1 MAFPS
6 SRYPV
11 VLSPNSGPPPSSN
24 AEQRPEDRVRN
35 FISQLLETTVDEL
48 MKPNGRPFILLKRR
62 SNRGDYF
69 INPHN
74 AALEARE
81 EDKAIMYSW
90 PGDSA
95 YEAWRFTVSIRVLGV
110 IADALRNNI
119 TTSKRDIYY
128 SDPIYFGSQRV
139 VDTLVDDIAYTI
151 GVDRAALHV
160 TAAAK
165 GLMAGDFSLALK
177 LGNILDIGAASE
189 DFLIPDAEGVDEI
202 IIFDIRWVLIVEKE
216 ASYLS
221 QIDTKPLSYFL
232 KGRKRNHH
240 NRYPDI
246 NTRAFIR
253 LLSETKSFMQD
264 TPHLYALVDSDPDG
278 MAIMSTYKYG
288 SMTQAHEN
296 ARLNVSGICWLGLRT
311 SDVVAGAD
319 PQGDEALMPL
329 SVRDRQK
336 AVAILRNNPVFAE
349 DGPEPQWRTELQ
361 QMLMLNLKA
370 ETEVLYDRDQGLEGW
385 IDQQIRKYL

>member
-6 SRYPV
+6 SCYPV
-11 VLSPNSGPPPSSN
+11 VLSPSSNPPPSSN
-24 AEQRPEDRVRN
+24 AEQQPEDRVRN

-165 GLMAGDFSLALK
+165 GLMAGDFSLTLK

-189 DFLIPDAEGVDEI
+189 
-202 IIFDIRWVLIVEKE
+202 
-216 ASYLS
+216 
-221 QIDTKPLSYFL
+221 IDTKPLSYFL
-232 KGRKRNHH
+232 KGRKRNHY
-240 NRYPDI
+240 NCYPDI

-264 TPHLYALVDSDPDG
+264 TPRLYALVDSDPDG

-336 AVAILRNNPVFAE
+336 AVAILRNNPVFSE

-370 ETEVLYDRDQGLEGW
+370 ETEVLYDRDLGLEGW